1 MQENI
6 LISEVRI
13 AILRFLVKYDFEQVI
28 LKESFWKN
36 FLFG

>member
-6 LISEVRI
+6 LISEARI
-13 AILRFLVKYDFEQVI
+13 PVLRFLVEYDFEQMI